1 MIHFYQCQKCQIAEL
16 ELDVTLATMNSQ
28 ECPHCHESL
37 KRLYLPQKKNLRMR
51 TPMRHQAAQQ
61 DAIGEAVYGPKGEA
75 RDLIDQR
82 LASGELAQDSHDIP
96 QDEMWTP

>member
-1 MIHFYQCQKCQIAEL
+1 
-16 ELDVTLATMNSQ
+16 
-28 ECPHCHESL
+28 
-37 KRLYLPQKKNLRMR
+37 MR